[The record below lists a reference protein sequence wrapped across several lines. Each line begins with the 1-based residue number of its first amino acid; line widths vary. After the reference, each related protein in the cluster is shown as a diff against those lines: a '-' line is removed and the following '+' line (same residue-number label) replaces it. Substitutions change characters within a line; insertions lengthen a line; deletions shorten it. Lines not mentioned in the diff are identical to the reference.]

1 MSQTQPAARPRFG
14 SRLLTNRGFWKEAIY
29 VTAFLTYL
37 CSFLFFALAAAD
49 TAQNGASLTGLVDLV
64 AAIYFLLQVIFLF
77 VLAWFVERRRQK
89 QPIDFPERRQERS
102 TRDSG

>member
-1 MSQTQPAARPRFG
+1 MSQTQPTARIRLV
-14 SRLLTNRGFWKEAIY
+14 SRLLGNRGLWKEAIF

-37 CSFLFFALAAAD
+37 CSFLFFGLAAAE
-49 TAQNGASLTGLVDLV
+49 TAQNGASLTGIMDLV

-89 QPIDFPERRQERS
+89 QLIDFPNRREER
-102 TRDSG
+102 

>member
-1 MSQTQPAARPRFG
+1 MSQTQPAARLRHV
-14 SRLLTNRGFWKEAIY
+14 SRLLGNRGLWKEAIF

-37 CSFLFFALAAAD
+37 CSFLFFGLAAAE
-49 TAQNGASLTGLVDLV
+49 TAQNGASLTGILDLV

-89 QPIDFPERRQERS
+89 QSIDFADRREER
-102 TRDSG
+102 

>member
-1 MSQTQPAARPRFG
+1 MSQTQPTARLRLV
-14 SRLLTNRGFWKEAIY
+14 SRLLGNRGLWKEAIF

-37 CSFLFFALAAAD
+37 CSFLFFGLAAAE
-49 TAQNGASLTGLVDLV
+49 TAQNGASLTGIIDLM

-89 QPIDFPERRQERS
+89 QSIEFPDRRGER
-102 TRDSG
+102 